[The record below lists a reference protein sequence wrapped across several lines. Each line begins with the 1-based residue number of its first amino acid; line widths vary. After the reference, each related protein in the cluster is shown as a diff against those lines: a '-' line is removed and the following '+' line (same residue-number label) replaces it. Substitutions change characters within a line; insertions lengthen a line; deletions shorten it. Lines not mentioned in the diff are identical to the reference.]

1 MTNEIYHHGVLGMK
15 WGVRR
20 YQPYP
25 KGYTGSGKEVG
36 EARKVQRRDTGISE
50 YIRKKKQEKDAA
62 EAQKERN
69 DQLRKAKAEEQE
81 KERMEKDKERV
92 LRSGSASEVMKY
104 QGKLTNKELSDA
116 AERLRLEKQLK
127 GYSEQEIKKALDK
140 VKEIQAWSNVSSAL
154 AKDGIEIWNSFV
166 SVYNVTQEGRNK
178 PLPLIGKGDGSKK
191 K

>member
-36 EARKVQRRDTGISE
+36 EARKVQQRDTGLSG
-50 YIRKKKQEKDAA
+50 YIQKKKQEKADAA
-62 EAQKERN
+62 AQKERN
-69 DQLRKAKAEEQE
+69 EQLRKTMEE
-81 KERMEKDKERV
+81 ERMEKDKERV

-140 VKEIQAWSNVSSAL
+140 VKEIQSWSNVSSAL
-154 AKDGIEIWNSFV
+154 AKDGIELWNSLA

-178 PLPLIGKGDGSKK
+178 PLPLIGKGGGSKK
-191 K
+191 N